1 MGYPCSYCLQATGQ
15 QAKCRTIGLAPLPLT
30 SNTHPHGQS
39 EDSHMLWKKGRR
51 SDNVVDARG
60 DDAGGGGGM
69 RFGGGKGLSLTAIIL
84 IVGIGWITGQDPLQ
98 ILGQLTGQMTEQSA
112 PASTQTRK
120 APPAND
126 EGAEFVRSILGDTED
141 TWGQIFQQAGRQY
154 KNPTLVLFS
163 NRVNSA
169 CGLATSATGP
179 FYCPADQKVYLD
191 MAFFQEM
198 SQRFSAAG
206 DFAQAY
212 VIAHEVGHHV
222 QTLLGVSAKIQ
233 TARQQGRQ
241 MEGDGGL
248 LVRQE
253 LQADC
258 LAGVW
263 ANNAQQRLNWLEPG
277 DIEEALN
284 AANAIGDD
292 RLQQQG
298 QGRVVPDSFTHGTSA
313 QRVRWFKTGFAQGQ
327 VGQCDTF
334 AAKTL

>member
-1 MGYPCSYCLQATGQ
+1 
-15 QAKCRTIGLAPLPLT
+15 
-30 SNTHPHGQS
+30 
-39 EDSHMLWKKGRR
+39 MLWKKGRR

-60 DDAGGGGGM
+60 DTGGGGGGGM
-69 RFGGGKGLSLTAIIL
+69 RIGGKGLGLGGIVIIVAIGL
-84 IVGIGWITGQDPLQ
+84 LTGQDPMR
-98 ILGQLTGQMTEQSA
+98 ILGEITGQMGSEQTA
-112 PASTQTRK
+112 AVNPQTRQ

-126 EGAEFVRSILGDTED
+126 EQAEFVRAVLGDTED
-141 TWGQIFQQAGRQY
+141 TWQQVFQQSGQQY
-154 KNPTLVLFS
+154 KAPTLILFS
-163 NRVNSA
+163 GRVQSA
-169 CGLATSATGP
+169 CGSASSASGP
-179 FYCPADQKVYLD
+179 FYCPADQRVYLD
-191 MAFFQEM
+191 MEFFREM
-198 SQRFSAAG
+198 SQRFKAAG

-222 QTLLGVSAKIQ
+222 QTLLGVSDKVDA
-233 TARQQGRQ
+233 ARQRGMR
-241 MEGDGGL
+241 MEGDNGL

-263 ANNAQQRLNWLEPG
+263 ANNAQKRLNWLEPG

-327 VGQCDTF
+327 INQCDTF
-334 AAKTL
+334 AAKSL

>member
-1 MGYPCSYCLQATGQ
+1 
-15 QAKCRTIGLAPLPLT
+15 
-30 SNTHPHGQS
+30 
-39 EDSHMLWKKGRR
+39 MLWKKGRR

-60 DDAGGGGGM
+60 EGMGGGGGM
-69 RFGGGKGLSLTAIIL
+69 RFGGGKGLSLTAIVL
-84 IVGIGWITGQDPLQ
+84 IVGIGWITGQDPMQ
-98 ILGQLTGQMTEQSA
+98 ILGQLAGQMDQQSA
-112 PASTQTRK
+112 PATTQARK

-126 EGAEFVRSILGDTED
+126 EQAELVARILGDTED

-154 KNPTLVLFS
+154 AAPKLMLFS
-163 NRVNSA
+163 GRVNSA
-169 CGLATSATGP
+169 CGGATAATGP
-179 FYCPADQKVYLD
+179 FYCPADQRVYLD
-191 MAFFQEM
+191 MSFFQEM
-198 SQRFSAAG
+198 SHRFGAAG

-233 TARQQGRQ
+233 AARQQGQR

-263 ANNAQQRLNWLEPG
+263 ANNAQKRLNWLEPG

-313 QRVRWFKTGFAQGQ
+313 QRVRWFKAGFAQGQ
-327 VGQCDTF
+327 ISQCDTF
-334 AAKTL
+334 ASKSL

>member
-1 MGYPCSYCLQATGQ
+1 
-15 QAKCRTIGLAPLPLT
+15 
-30 SNTHPHGQS
+30 
-39 EDSHMLWKKGRR
+39 MLWKKGRR
-51 SDNVVDARG
+51 SDNVADARG
-60 DDAGGGGGM
+60 DSGGGGGGGM
-69 RFGGGKGLSLTAIIL
+69 RIGGKGLGLGGIVIIVAIGL
-84 IVGIGWITGQDPLQ
+84 LTGQDPMR
-98 ILGQLTGQMTEQSA
+98 ILGEITGQLGSEQTA
-112 PASTQTRK
+112 AVNPQTRQ

-126 EGAEFVRSILGDTED
+126 EQADFVRAILGDTED
-141 TWGQIFQQAGRQY
+141 TWQQVFQQMGSQY
-154 KNPTLVLFS
+154 KAPTLILFS
-163 NRVNSA
+163 GRVQSA
-169 CGLATSATGP
+169 CGSASSASGP
-179 FYCPADQKVYLD
+179 FYCPADQRVYLD
-191 MAFFQEM
+191 MEFFREM
-198 SQRFSAAG
+198 SQRFKAAG

-222 QTLLGVSAKIQ
+222 QTLLGVSAKVDA
-233 TARQQGRQ
+233 ARQRGMK
-241 MEGDGGL
+241 MEGDNGL

-263 ANNAQQRLNWLEPG
+263 ANNAQKRLNWLEPG

-327 VGQCDTF
+327 INQCDTF
-334 AAKTL
+334 AAKSL

>member
-1 MGYPCSYCLQATGQ
+1 
-15 QAKCRTIGLAPLPLT
+15 
-30 SNTHPHGQS
+30 
-39 EDSHMLWKKGRR
+39 MLWKKGRR

-60 DDAGGGGGM
+60 DTGGGGGGGM
-69 RFGGGKGLSLTAIIL
+69 RIGGKGLGLGGIVII
-84 IVGIGWITGQDPLQ
+84 VVIGLLTGQDPMR
-98 ILGQLTGQMTEQSA
+98 ILGEITGQMGSEQTA
-112 PASTQTRK
+112 AVNPQTRQ

-126 EGAEFVRSILGDTED
+126 EQAEFVRAVLGDTED
-141 TWGQIFQQAGRQY
+141 TWQQVFQQSGQQY
-154 KNPTLVLFS
+154 KAPTLILFS
-163 NRVNSA
+163 GRVQSA
-169 CGLATSATGP
+169 CGSASSASGP
-179 FYCPADQKVYLD
+179 FYCPADQRVYLD
-191 MAFFQEM
+191 MEFFREM
-198 SQRFSAAG
+198 SQRFKAAG

-222 QTLLGVSAKIQ
+222 QTLLGVSDKVDA
-233 TARQQGRQ
+233 ARQRGMR
-241 MEGDGGL
+241 MEGDNGL

-263 ANNAQQRLNWLEPG
+263 ANNAQKRLNWLEPG

-327 VGQCDTF
+327 INQCDTF
-334 AAKTL
+334 AAKSL

>member
-1 MGYPCSYCLQATGQ
+1 
-15 QAKCRTIGLAPLPLT
+15 
-30 SNTHPHGQS
+30 
-39 EDSHMLWKKGRR
+39 MLWKKGRR
-51 SDNVVDARG
+51 SDNVVDARDG
-60 DDAGGGGGM
+60 GGGGGM
-69 RFGGGKGLSLTAIIL
+69 RLGGKGL
-84 IVGIGWITGQDPLQ
+84 GIGGVIIIVAIGLLTGQDPMQ
-98 ILGQLTGQMTEQSA
+98 ILGQLTGQATQA
-112 PASTQTRK
+112 PATTQTRQ

-126 EGAEFVRSILGDTED
+126 EQADFVRSILGDTED
-141 TWGQIFQQAGRQY
+141 TWRATFQLNGRQY
-154 KNPTLVLFS
+154 KDPTLVLFS
-163 NRVNSA
+163 GQVQSA
-169 CGLATSATGP
+169 CGYATSASGP
-179 FYCPADQKVYLD
+179 FYCPADQQVYLD
-191 MAFFQEM
+191 MDFFREM
-198 SQRFSAAG
+198 SQRFKAAG

-222 QTLLGVSAKIQ
+222 QTLLGVSAKVQ
-233 TARQQGRQ
+233 QARQSGQR
-241 MEGDGGL
+241 MEGATGL

-263 ANNAQQRLNWLEPG
+263 AFNAQKRLNWLEPG

-327 VGQCDTF
+327 INQCDTF
-334 AAKTL
+334 AAKSL

>member
-1 MGYPCSYCLQATGQ
+1 
-15 QAKCRTIGLAPLPLT
+15 
-30 SNTHPHGQS
+30 
-39 EDSHMLWKKGRR
+39 MLWKKGRR

-60 DDAGGGGGM
+60 DTGGGGGGGM
-69 RFGGGKGLSLTAIIL
+69 RIGGKGLGLGGIVIIVAIGL
-84 IVGIGWITGQDPLQ
+84 LTGQDPMR
-98 ILGQLTGQMTEQSA
+98 ILGEITGQMGSEQTA
-112 PASTQTRK
+112 AVNPQTRQ

-126 EGAEFVRSILGDTED
+126 EQADFVRAVLGDTED
-141 TWGQIFQQAGRQY
+141 TWQQVFQQMGSQY
-154 KNPTLVLFS
+154 KAPTLILFS
-163 NRVNSA
+163 GRVQSA
-169 CGLATSATGP
+169 CGSASSASGP
-179 FYCPADQKVYLD
+179 FYCPADQRVYLD
-191 MAFFQEM
+191 MEFFREM
-198 SQRFSAAG
+198 SQRFKAAG

-222 QTLLGVSAKIQ
+222 QTLLGVSAKVDA
-233 TARQQGRQ
+233 ARQRGMK
-241 MEGDGGL
+241 MEGDNGL

-263 ANNAQQRLNWLEPG
+263 ANNAQKRLNWLEPG

-327 VGQCDTF
+327 INQCDTF
-334 AAKTL
+334 AAKSL